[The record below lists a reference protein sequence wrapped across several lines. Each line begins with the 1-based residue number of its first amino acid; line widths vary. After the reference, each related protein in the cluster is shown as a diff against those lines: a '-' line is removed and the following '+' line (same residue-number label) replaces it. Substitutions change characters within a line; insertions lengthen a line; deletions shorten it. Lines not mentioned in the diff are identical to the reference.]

1 MQNEPTELLGEGESP
16 ALEPEGLR
24 KQGPPSV
31 VFHMY
36 MQLARQ
42 PAHPHS
48 RHSGTVLL
56 TTLEILTGLVPGV
69 AVLVP
74 HRVHPEAA
82 HVVAGGHEADVA
94 TLVKIIRGVV
104 RDPLVV
110 PDIICKQCI
119 MKSTLYNYMFEM

>member
-42 PAHPHS
+42 PAHPPDS
-48 RHSGTVLL
+48 ATVLL
-56 TTLEILTGLVPGV
+56 TILEILTGLVPGV

-104 RDPLVV
+104 RNPLVV
-110 PDIICKQCI
+110 PDIIYKQCNA
-119 MKSTLYNYMFEM
+119 L